1 MSINNKNK
9 YAQLP
14 VKKGMPNPA
23 ELKEGIAVYRYTNK
37 GIVQFIKYNGQL
49 YSNQFKLT
57 KQLYKNKINKILG
70 QRASGG
76 SFEFKEGFKIV
87 WGEITSDNN
96 ATQTFSFFDNFKRE
110 CFGVF
115 LNPQVEEYR
124 DPVDAFNIKKDS
136 FQINRVDCMNDC
148 TINYLA
154 IGI

>member
-96 ATQTFSFFDNFKRE
+96 ATQTFSFFDNFKE
-110 CFGVF
+110 GDIPAKI
-115 LNPQVEEYR
+115 LDTLPS
-124 DPVDAFNIKKDS
+124 NIKNK
-136 FQINRVDCMNDC
+136 
-148 TINYLA
+148 INYLVNLF
-154 IGI
+154 